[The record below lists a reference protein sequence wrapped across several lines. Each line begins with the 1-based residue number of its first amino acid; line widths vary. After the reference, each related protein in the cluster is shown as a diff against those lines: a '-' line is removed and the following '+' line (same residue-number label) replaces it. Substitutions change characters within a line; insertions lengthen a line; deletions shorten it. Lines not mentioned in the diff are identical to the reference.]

1 MILKRIAKQP
11 LVHFILIGGC
21 VFGLYSLVS
30 DKSPDV
36 PTAVIVVGGT
46 DLDRLSLGFQTVWQR
61 APTETELKQ
70 LIDAHIREEVLVR
83 EALALSLDR
92 DDTVIRRRLRQKIDF
107 LTRSAAAG
115 LVPTDE
121 ELKGY
126 LDANAERY
134 RTEPSLGFQ
143 QVYLGET
150 AGHDA
155 IQETRDALNNDA
167 DPQSEGKPIM
177 LPRRLPLTQRAAVD
191 RMFGDGFFDR
201 IEKQDP
207 GAWSGPVQS
216 AYGIHL
222 VKVFVHEPAAT
233 PAYEAVRERLI
244 QDWKE
249 EQADAFVEAHYQR
262 LLAQY
267 SIAYPDDIMAGAAS
281 Q

>member
-1 MILKRIAKQP
+1 MILKSFAKQP
-11 LVHFILIGGC
+11 LIHFILIGGG

-36 PTAVIVVGGT
+36 PATTIVVGGT
-46 DLDRLSLGFQTVWQR
+46 DLDRLSLGFETVWQR

-92 DDTVIRRRLRQKIDF
+92 DDTVIRRRLRQKVDF

-115 LVPTDE
+115 LAPTDH
-121 ELKGY
+121 ELRGY
-126 LDANAERY
+126 LGTNAERY
-134 RTEPSLGFQ
+134 RTEPSVSFQ

-150 AGHDA
+150 AGNDA
-155 IQETRDALNNDA
+155 IQEVRDALNNGA
-167 DPQSEGKPIM
+167 EPQSQGKAIM
-177 LPRRLPLTQRAAVD
+177 LPRQVPLTQRAVVD
-191 RMFGDGFFDR
+191 RMFGDGFFNR
-201 IEKQDP
+201 LEMQDP
-207 GAWSGPVQS
+207 GSWSGPVQS

-222 VKVFVHEPAAT
+222 VKVFEHEPAAT

-267 SIAYPDDIMAGAAS
+267 TIAYPDDIMGGGAS

>member
-1 MILKRIAKQP
+1 MILKSFAKQP

-30 DKSPDV
+30 DKRPDV
-36 PTAVIVVGGT
+36 PAATIVVDDT

-115 LVPTDE
+115 LEPSDQQ
-121 ELKGY
+121 LIGY

-155 IQETRDALNNDA
+155 IKEARDALNNGA
-167 DPQSEGKPIM
+167 VPHSEGKAIM
-177 LPRRLPLTQRAAVD
+177 LPMQLPLTQRAAVD

-201 IEKQDP
+201 IEMQDP

-222 VKVFVHEPAAT
+222 VKVFEHEPAAT

-267 SIAYPDDIMAGAAS
+267 SIAYPDDIRAGAAPK
-281 Q
+281 

>member
-1 MILKRIAKQP
+1 MILKSFAKQP

-30 DKSPDV
+30 DKRPDV
-36 PTAVIVVGGT
+36 PAAKIVVERT

-70 LIDAHIREEVLVR
+70 LINAHIREEVLVR

-115 LVPTDE
+115 LVPTDQ
-121 ELKGY
+121 ELRSY

-150 AGHDA
+150 AGNDA
-155 IQETRDALNNDA
+155 IQEARDALNNGA
-167 DPQSEGKPIM
+167 DPQSEGKAIM
-177 LPRRLPLTQRAAVD
+177 LPMQLPLTQRAAVD

-201 IEKQDP
+201 IEMRDH
-207 GAWSGPVQS
+207 GSWSGPVQS
-216 AYGIHL
+216 AYGTHL
-222 VKVFVHEPAAT
+222 VKVFEHEPAAT

-267 SIAYPDDIMAGAAS
+267 SIAYPDDMMAGAAS